1 MKQKISLTEEELIE
15 IIDSLVESQNLSQYN
30 EEDFID
36 VFLEVFKPWIK
47 EKLGDNW
54 KKSPIS
60 KLIDDYYEEFLRDYG
75 IEEQGYGYY
84 NLARKMSKAGR
95 DIVTKGI
102 YSLPSLQ
109 PTEKFTTKYQKILS
123 FILKNMDIPPYAEI
137 SLTEDEPY
145 YVKMRIT
152 TNWLDMITSDEST
165 KRMRP
170 SHIYENIVKTLKDY
184 MGIETSGKPIYG
196 ELHMNLN
203 NSEMFGVDE
212 WVKQI
217 LNKEIKSELKKS
229 EVGRNIHSLAFK
241 PERSTFMG
249 EFKIRMKGDAAWN
262 DRNKA
267 KDKLKEI
274 LKNKGYNLK
283 FFQIET

>member
-184 MGIETSGKPIYG
+184 MGIETSGKHSCGNRIT
-196 ELHMNLN
+196 
-203 NSEMFGVDE
+203 
-212 WVKQI
+212 
-217 LNKEIKSELKKS
+217 KKTN
-229 EVGRNIHSLAFK
+229 E
-241 PERSTFMG
+241 
-249 EFKIRMKGDAAWN
+249 
-262 DRNKA
+262 
-267 KDKLKEI
+267 
-274 LKNKGYNLK
+274 
-283 FFQIET
+283 Q